1 MCRHF
6 SLRNLQQI
14 ISNLSN
20 GDYHPLNWKRQT
32 ERVFSDKFVV
42 TYLAP
47 WDVSNILTPPCG
59 RATSSL
65 FCLVRSFSV
74 DPYYRRI
81 EHDPTYQEIQP
92 QNRPLTSLVEN
103 QGFQFYFSR
112 KSTESA
118 SLHNIREKRQK
129 RYSCKT
135 ISSPSLGLVCI
146 QHTRD
151 YRFNWDA
158 VKIWRLLQKWE
169 RPKVTIIS

>member
-1 MCRHF
+1 MVILIKLFWIFKMETTIHWIEKDKQREYF
-6 SLRNLQQI
+6 PISLSSHIWLLGTFP
-14 ISNLSN
+14 ISWLRPVEEPPPPYFVSS
-20 GDYHPLNWKRQT
+20 
-32 ERVFSDKFVV
+32 EVFSVV
-42 TYLAP
+42 
-47 WDVSNILTPPCG
+47 
-59 RATSSL
+59 
-65 FCLVRSFSV
+65 
-74 DPYYRRI
+74 PYDRRI

-103 QGFQFYFSR
+103 QGFQFFSR

-135 ISSPSLGLVCI
+135 ISYPSLGLVCI

-158 VKIWRLLQKWE
+158 VKIWRLLQKWK